1 MALARR
7 SSSRDQGLI
16 WPGFVDGLATLL
28 MVIIFVL
35 MVFFLIQINL
45 AQRLF
50 GQDET
55 LTELRLELNEL
66 TSLLNMERQENDEL
80 ALARQQLQ
88 IALDKSYADALTM
101 EDRLAAM
108 QKALLILEDD
118 KLSLLAERDALI
130 ADKDTLTVNRDSL
143 EADKAKLIAERD
155 LLVEKLAKLEQ
166 NIDNLTDQLA
176 SAEKAEASANVEISD
191 LETRLASMEDRIA
204 AMLAD
209 RDQSARELTAS
220 RNEVLEMT
228 TAMLTLQQ
236 RLEELQALLDEKTEE
251 AREAKQVTANLTR
264 QLNEAL
270 SSKVAELSRF
280 RSEFFGRL
288 RDVLKDRT
296 DITIVGDRFV
306 FQSEVLFA
314 LGSADIGTEGEEQ
327 LDQLAKALKQLTEQ
341 IPDDI
346 DWVLQVDG
354 HTDNLPIFTAEF
366 SDNWALSTARA
377 LSVVRYLIKSGIDP
391 RRLAANGYGEFQ
403 PIDPA
408 DTAEARQKNRRIEFK
423 LTRRVTKSQNPS

>member
-7 SSSRDQGLI
+7 SSLRDPGLI

-55 LTELRLELNEL
+55 LTELRIELNEL
-66 TSLLNMERQENDEL
+66 TTLLNMERQEND
-80 ALARQQLQ
+80 ALSLKRQQLQ
-88 IALDKSYADALTM
+88 IALDESYANALTL

-108 QKALLILEDD
+108 EKALLILEDE
-118 KLSLLAERDALI
+118 KLSLMAERDALS
-130 ADKDTLTVNRDSL
+130 ADKDTLTVTRDSL

-155 LLVEKLAKLEQ
+155 LLLEKLASQEQ
-166 NIDNLTDQLA
+166 NIDMLTSRVA
-176 SAEKAEASANVEISD
+176 SAEDAEATANAEISD
-191 LETRLASMEDRIA
+191 LEARLEAMEDRMATI
-204 AMLAD
+204 LSD
-209 RDQSARELTAS
+209 YDQSERDLMAS

-251 AREAKQVTANLTR
+251 AREAKQVTANLTK

-270 SSKVAELSRF
+270 SNKVAELSRF

-288 RDVLKDRT
+288 RDVLEDRS

-314 LGSADIGTEGEEQ
+314 LGSADIGSEGEIQ
-327 LDQLAKALKQLTEQ
+327 LNQLADALKQLTAQ

-354 HTDNLPIFTAEF
+354 HTDNLPIFTNEF
-366 SDNWALSTARA
+366 SDNWELSTARA

-391 RRLAANGYGEFQ
+391 KRLAANGYGEFQ
-403 PIDPA
+403 PIDLS
-408 DTAEARQKNRRIEFK
+408 DTAEARAKNRRIEFK
-423 LTRRVTKSQNPS
+423 LTRRVTRSQNPS

>member
-1 MALARR
+1 
-7 SSSRDQGLI
+7 
-16 WPGFVDGLATLL
+16 
-28 MVIIFVL
+28 
-35 MVFFLIQINL
+35 
-45 AQRLF
+45 
-50 GQDET
+50 
-55 LTELRLELNEL
+55 
-66 TSLLNMERQENDEL
+66 MERQENDEL

-118 KLSLLAERDALI
+118 KLSLLAERDALT

-251 AREAKQVTANLTR
+251 AREAKQVTANLTQ

-391 RRLAANGYGEFQ
+391 KRLAANGYGEFQ

-408 DTAEARQKNRRIEFK
+408 NTAEARQKNRRIEFK